1 VLRHRQLTARDRT
14 DNQKRFF
21 PRRNC
26 LGQRSVGRF
35 VGEIFLASKKAQK
48 RSPLQGAV
56 VADGAAQHGITD
68 LKRVEDG
75 TLRDRTCD
83 FDFDF
88 ASNVG
93 KGAKMLWEFDSN
105 HATPTR
111 LDSPRKI
118 MDAAPT
124 VASGAASPQ
133 TTPYF
138 TAVSWI

>member
-1 VLRHRQLTARDRT
+1 
-14 DNQKRFF
+14 
-21 PRRNC
+21 
-26 LGQRSVGRF
+26 

-105 HATPTR
+105 HVTPTR
-111 LDSPRKI
+111 LNSPRKNDGCGADGCI
-118 MDAAPT
+118 RRRISPDDALLYRSFLYVKSLPV
-124 VASGAASPQ
+124 VAFMNPN
-133 TTPYF
+133 F
-138 TAVSWI
+138 TKDAV